1 LPVAT
6 APNAIVFG
14 HSTLKTVD
22 MMKAGMVMN
31 IVCVFTIAI
40 AINTYAIPLF
50 GLNHFPDWARYKKLF
65 FLSPSCAFY
74 EKLSKNFLLLLLDM

>member
-50 GLNHFPDWARYKKLF
+50 GLNHFPDWARYKKVIIFITLV
-65 FLSPSCAFY
+65 C
-74 EKLSKNFLLLLLDM
+74 LL